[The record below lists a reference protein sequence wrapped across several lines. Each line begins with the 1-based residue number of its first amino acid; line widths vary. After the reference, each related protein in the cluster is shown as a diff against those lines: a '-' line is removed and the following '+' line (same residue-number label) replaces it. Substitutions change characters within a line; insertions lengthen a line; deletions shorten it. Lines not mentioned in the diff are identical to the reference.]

1 MGSSG
6 RLGLASQGQRV
17 AIDRDARILR
27 PELVHVGDD
36 VRIDA
41 GVILSAS
48 FPIRI
53 GDHVHVAAGAKLF
66 ASGGLI
72 ELSDFANI
80 SADVKLFTA
89 TDDYTGGSLTNPT
102 VPNEFK
108 DMIVGPIRLGKHV
121 IIGAGS
127 VVLPGVSLGFGAA
140 IGALSLVKHDV
151 PEGIV
156 MAGVPARRISTR
168 DVARLRLLESELRS
182 RAPV

>member
-6 RLGLASQGQRV
+6 QLGLASRGQRV
-17 AIDRDARILR
+17 AIDQGARILR
-27 PELVHVGDD
+27 PELIHIGND

-41 GVILSAS
+41 GVVLSAS

-53 GDHVHVAAGAKLF
+53 GDHVHIAAGAKLF
-66 ASGGLI
+66 ASGGYI

-80 SADVKLFTA
+80 SADVKLYTS

-108 DMIVGPIRLGKHV
+108 DVIVGSVRLGKHV
-121 IIGAGS
+121 IVGAGS
-127 VVLPGVSLGFGAA
+127 VVLPGVSLEFGAA
-140 IGALSLVKHDV
+140 VGALSLVKHDV
-151 PEGIV
+151 PEGFV

-168 DVARLRLLESELRS
+168 DVARLRLLESEFRS
-182 RAPV
+182 RGPA